1 MNTAETISPAHRHC
15 EVQPYGA
22 NVMRKGI
29 DNSRY
34 EELIACLKA
43 LPEADRK
50 PDSPRVLLICLNMI
64 VESLHSEMVA

>member
-1 MNTAETISPAHRHC
+1 
-15 EVQPYGA
+15 
-22 NVMRKGI
+22 MRKGI